1 MGGAGFVCCRVLWS
15 DQTVVVTLPG
25 EVDITNA
32 DAIREELLSVINQG
46 AEIMI
51 ADMSKTRFCDSAG
64 VSTLVRAFRRATSSG
79 TKMRLAVGGLA
90 VERVLTLTGVDRL
103 IEVYPSVGAAL
114 GSPVSSSSADTSN
127 SSGRSPGTTN
137 GGG

>member
-1 MGGAGFVCCRVLWS
+1 MDGAGFVCCRVLWS

>member
-1 MGGAGFVCCRVLWS
+1 MDGAGFVCCRVLWS

-137 GGG
+137 DGG

>member
-1 MGGAGFVCCRVLWS
+1 MLWS